1 MNETC
6 YAKFRKCTVGLYRPE
21 DICTHDMKGARNLEC
36 LEVSRK
42 GIMKYIL
49 INSAGKE
56 RTLPICL
63 RNHTGDRLL

>member
-6 YAKFRKCTVGLYRPE
+6 YVKFHKYAVGLRRPE
-21 DICTHDMKGARNLEC
+21 DICTHGMKGARNLEC

-42 GIMKYIL
+42 GIMKCIL

-56 RTLPICL
+56 RTVPVCL
-63 RNHTGDRLL
+63 RKYTGDRLL